1 MLELLFPSIL
11 HIVVFSIGLGL
22 AYWKLNSELKNAQH
36 SAEQKREAEK

>member
-22 AYWKLNSELKNAQH
+22 AYWKLNSDLKNAQRT
-36 SAEQKREAEK
+36 AEEKGEAEK